1 MKFYNYITIFALI
14 VLSSSVILSCTKE
27 SYVDDRELSLEDSV
41 LVKAK
46 QWFNRGARSA
56 TSNSD
61 INLLGLIPKWDSH
74 KLRKNTYG
82 QSIVSVPL
90 GNKGNARAYL
100 YQLVVVID
108 GQGQPHGIIKEF
120 EKNPFIGNSPMKI
133 YTGDGKLYMEGLYVL
148 ETKSL
153 RVLDANKIPN
163 LNISTASKKSSVE
176 RRTNGGYFPDDP
188 DWQIDIDEIPIPPPT
203 APTPPPPPSPNPPG
217 NGGGGGGCSGCGG
230 GGAGGHYQPDPYA
243 PVEPDY
249 GENPN
254 EPEPPEEHFEI
265 LDSLQGYPCAQNILN
280 QLPNLKNQISEWL
293 VNEFGGIE
301 NDLVFR
307 AVTTLPDNVDG
318 YWNTNNQIGTMQT
331 ITLNGNMLNTA
342 SKEYILV
349 TMYHEALHAYI
360 YLEKTR
366 LSPELFFAKYSEW
379 SEINLQGVPKY
390 VTTHSQFRDLM
401 THLVSAIKAY
411 NPNISDYDAEVLA
424 KTGVVSSM
432 SDLDINKNKSYKNGN
447 SGTKCLN

>member
-1 MKFYNYITIFALI
+1 M
-14 VLSSSVILSCTKE
+14 
-27 SYVDDRELSLEDSV
+27 
-41 LVKAK
+41 KAK
-46 QWFNRGARSA
+46 QWFNRGSRGA

-61 INLLGLIPKWDSH
+61 LNLSELYPDWNSYKV
-74 KLRKNTYG
+74 RKNSHD
-82 QSIVSVPL
+82 QSFVSVSL
-90 GNKGNARAYL
+90 NKKSKARVYL
-100 YQLVVVID
+100 SQLVVVID
-108 GQGQPHGIIKEF
+108 GRGPPHGVIKEF
-120 EKNPFIGNSPMKI
+120 EKNPFIGNSPLKV
-133 YTGDGKLYMEGLYVL
+133 YTGDGKLYMDGLYIF
-148 ETKSL
+148 ETKKL
-153 RVLDANKIPN
+153 RVANTTGTQSLKQISSTKKGSIGN
-163 LNISTASKKSSVE
+163 L
-176 RRTNGGYFPDDP
+176 RRANSGNDPDDP
-188 DWQIDIDEIPIPPPT
+188 DWQIDIDEIPIYLPTSPAPPD
-203 APTPPPPPSPNPPG
+203 PSPNPPG
-217 NGGGGGGCSGCGG
+217 NGGGP
-230 GGAGGHYQPDPYA
+230 GHYQPDPYA

-249 GENPN
+249 DENHT
-254 EPEPPEEHFEI
+254 EPEPPEEYFEI
-265 LDSLQGYPCAQNILN
+265 KDSLQGYPCAQNVLN

-293 VNEFGGIE
+293 VKEFGGQE

-307 AVTTLPDNVDG
+307 AVTTLPDDVDG

-331 ITLNGNMLNTA
+331 ITLNGYMLNTA

-390 VTTHSQFRDLM
+390 VTTHSQFKNLM
-401 THLVSAIKAY
+401 IHLVSAIKAY

-432 SDLDINKNKSYKNGN
+432 SDLDINKNKSYKDGN